1 MNITVYCGS
10 NPGKNPRFAETA
22 LELGKWL
29 AAEGHTLIYG
39 GSSVGLMGIVSRTV
53 LDAGNPVIGVEPQFF
68 IDAGVAQHDLTKLYA
83 VETMSERKA
92 LMIELGEVFVALPGG
107 VGTLEEISEIMSRIR
122 LGLGPH
128 ECYLLDIDGFFAPL
142 KALLD
147 NFLTEGFIAPADLE
161 RFHFPESVQELAELV
176 AQRQANPAEPLVT
189 ATELNPGPSSRPISH
204 S

>member
-1 MNITVYCGS
+1 
-10 NPGKNPRFAETA
+10 
-22 LELGKWL
+22 
-29 AAEGHTLIYG
+29 
-39 GSSVGLMGIVSRTV
+39 
-53 LDAGNPVIGVEPQFF
+53 
-68 IDAGVAQHDLTKLYA
+68 
-83 VETMSERKA
+83 
-92 LMIELGEVFVALPGG
+92 
-107 VGTLEEISEIMSRIR
+107 MSRIR

-147 NFLTEGFIAPADLE
+147 NFLAEGFIAPADLE

-189 ATELNPGPSSRPISH
+189 ATELNPGPSSRPISR